1 MTENPNDKNEQQND
15 EQPQRR
21 RMNLPSIEDGGLVDH
36 TVASPAL
43 GFGMDRAEISDE
55 AKQLEE
61 KQAAMR
67 AAAQQQAEAQSLT
80 SSQAMSAAY
89 QQPGVAPS
97 QEPLDTLAKNEVA
110 AVSVNDR
117 SYYVSDAPSP
127 YLTNRQ
133 AREDVETTKRRHS
146 RIVTA
151 LVIIF
156 LVGVLGAGSWFL
168 WSVIGPEP
176 PKSVERYE
184 STEIV
189 KGEYLETIETTS
201 LVRPVN
207 EVVVTSGVSGT
218 VTDVFVENGTDVQ
231 EGEQLFHLDNPTIT
245 DAVTKA
251 QEAFDTLSQDVQKKT
266 ETLQKANED
275 LAKAQSGT
283 STSDTSNSSSSSTNN
298 DSSSSSNAAAIESAT
313 NRVNT
318 AQSDLNAANINL
330 ASIQETLNQAIEQ
343 LNTLDVYAPISG
355 TINELS
361 DQAKTDSTVSG
372 STRLCLISDTSR
384 YSIVIEIPK
393 TAQNDVEVGQEVR
406 LTFPAIEGLEVTS
419 TVSSIDGIEDEESDV
434 LFATVIIEEPDE
446 RITTGIAT
454 EASVVLKSIPDT
466 YIVPFEALHTSEN
479 GSTHL
484 DVLLDPSR
492 GIVTEIPVKVLA
504 ADSTKAAVEADN
516 IQAGTAVVLS
526 DVSNESS
533 SSSTAE

>member
-1 MTENPNDKNEQQND
+1 MTENPNTTNEELNK
-15 EQPQRR
+15 R

-55 AKQLEE
+55 AQQLEE
-61 KQAAMR
+61 EQAAAR
-67 AAAQQQAEAQSLT
+67 QRAEAQ
-80 SSQAMSAAY
+80 ASASY
-89 QQPGVAPS
+89 QGIPATYQPQDAAAP
-97 QEPLDTLAKNEVA
+97 QEPLETLGKNEVA
-110 AVSVNDR
+110 AVNVNDR

-127 YLTNRQ
+127 YLTKRQ
-133 AREDVETTKRRHS
+133 AKEDVETTKRRHS
-146 RIVTA
+146 RIVTT
-151 LVIIF
+151 LVVIF
-156 LVGVLGAGSWFL
+156 LVGVLGAGGWFL
-168 WSVIGPEP
+168 WNTIGPEP

-201 LVRPVN
+201 LVRPIN

-218 VTDVFVENGTDVQ
+218 VTEVFVENGADVQ
-231 EGEQLFHLDNPTIT
+231 EGDQLFHLDNPTIS

-275 LAKAQSGT
+275 LAKAQSG
-283 STSDTSNSSSSSTNN
+283 SSGNNSNSSSSSNS
-298 DSSSSSNAAAIESAT
+298 DSSSTSSNAASIESAT

-318 AQSDLNAANINL
+318 AQADLNAANSNL
-330 ASIQETLNQAIEQ
+330 ASIQETLYQAIDQ

-355 TINELS
+355 TVNELS
-361 DQAKTDSTVSG
+361 EQASTDSSVSG

-384 YSIVIEIPK
+384 YSIVVEIPK

-406 LTFPAIEGLEVTS
+406 LTFPAIDGLEVTS
-419 TVSSIDGIEDEESDV
+419 TVSSIDGTEDEESDV

-446 RITTGIAT
+446 RITTGIAA
-454 EASVVLKSIPDT
+454 EASVILKSIPDT
-466 YIVPFEALHTSEN
+466 YIVPFEALHTAEN

-492 GIVTEIPVKVLA
+492 GIVTDIPVKVVA
-504 ADSTKAAVEADN
+504 ADGTKAAVEADN

-526 DVSNESS
+526 DVSEASGSS
-533 SSSTAE
+533 NTSSASDTSSK